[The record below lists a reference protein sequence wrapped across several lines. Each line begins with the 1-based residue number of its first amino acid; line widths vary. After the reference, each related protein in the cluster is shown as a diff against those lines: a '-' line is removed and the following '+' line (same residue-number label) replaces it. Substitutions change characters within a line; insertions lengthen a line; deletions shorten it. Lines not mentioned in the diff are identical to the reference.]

1 MWSDNENLLSPS
13 NLAVPPRL
21 PAPSGAISNQSG
33 SIVVTSISSL
43 SNPSLIDFL
52 GNYPLHTRG
61 KNRDVPFLTP
71 ITTNNPPP
79 PLPHPLSPIPA
90 GSTPPETNNA
100 PLLRQRRSSHADS
113 KGMERPIQRERPHGR
128 PRGRPGNTMRVVAP
142 HVPRVRTRGRR
153 RGRPP
158 RANATNNLSS
168 MHVSTQ
174 TAVSESS
181 SQEHE
186 TAQPP
191 LDNGRYSLR
200 SNRAPCNQCAT
211 CGLKNCV
218 CVNALYEK
226 PGPRDMARVDAV
238 QKKILSWL
246 ATSANYQQCIDSDD
260 GSQKDAKLAL
270 PRNSLLHPARTPQF
284 PDNQVYRSH
293 TP

>member
-13 NLAVPPRL
+13 NLAVPPRP
-21 PAPSGAISNQSG
+21 PAPSGANSNQPG
-33 SIVVTSISSL
+33 SIAASSMPLL
-43 SNPSLIDFL
+43 SNPSLTDFL
-52 GNYPLHTRG
+52 SNYPLHPRG
-61 KNRDVPFLTP
+61 KNRDVPSLTP
-71 ITTNNPPP
+71 LTTNNPPP

-90 GSTPPETNNA
+90 GSNPPEINNA
-100 PLLRQRRSSHADS
+100 PLPKQRRSSHAHS
-113 KGMERPIQRERPHGR
+113 KGMDLPIQRERPHGR

-142 HVPRVRTRGRR
+142 YVPRARTRGRR

-174 TAVSESS
+174 TSVSESS
-181 SQEHE
+181 AQEPE
-186 TAQPP
+186 TAEATFN
-191 LDNGRYSLR
+191 NGRYSLR
-200 SNRAPCNQCAT
+200 SNRAPCNPCAT

-226 PGPRDMARVDAV
+226 PGPRDMARGDAV

-246 ATSANYQQCIDSDD
+246 ATNAKYQQSIESDD
-260 GSQKDAKLAL
+260 GSQRDAKFAL

-284 PDNQVYRSH
+284 PDNQVY
-293 TP
+293 